1 MDLIPCTV
9 HGVFLSV
16 NESSSAPTVVLDVG
30 DGTCIPVYIGLWEA
44 ISIRHALEKGIMPR
58 PITHDLFMEVLR
70 KFGISVEALH
80 IDSLEEGVY
89 YGKMILAQDAT
100 RQLIDCRPSDGIA
113 IALRAGAPI
122 LIEREVVQAAS
133 VRREELLKKV
143 KMVDLQT
150 LI

>member
-16 NESSSAPTVVLDVG
+16 NGSSSAPTVVLDVG
-30 DGTCIPVYIGLWEA
+30 NGSSIPVYIGLWEA

-58 PITHDLFMEVLR
+58 PITHDLFMEVLK

-80 IDSLEEGVY
+80 IDSLEEGVF
-89 YGKMILAQDAT
+89 YGKMILALGET
-100 RQLIDCRPSDGIA
+100 RQVIDCRPSDGIA
-113 IALRAGAPI
+113 IVLRAGAPI
-122 LIEREVVQAAS
+122 LIERDVVKVAA
-133 VRREELLKKV
+133 VQREDLP

-150 LI
+150 LM